1 VRRIGR
7 ARRQVGGPRK
17 IRTCDQRINR
27 RLTGTSGSQAVVG
40 ELIKIEN
47 GAACW
52 KLHPNYAAWFWPLMS
67 RVNDLV
73 LLLPE
78 KLLKPMQKGD
88 TTVPPIAPS
97 EEEKREILQL
107 AERQADCAKV
117 YTLAMRGKPALV
129 YKGFPT
135 RQANLAILRKNRGG
149 GHARI
154 AAGAAV

>member
-1 VRRIGR
+1 VAVEKTDGVRGSNL
-7 ARRQVGGPRK
+7 
-17 IRTCDQRINR
+17 TYC
-27 RLTGTSGSQAVVG
+27 RLTGTSGGSAVVG
-40 ELIKIEN
+40 EILKVEN

-73 LLLPE
+73 LQLPE
-78 KLLKPMQKGD
+78 NLLEPMRKGD
-88 TTVPPIAPS
+88 STLPPQPPS
-97 EEEKREILQL
+97 EDEKRVILQL

-135 RQANLAILRKNRGG
+135 RLANLTILRKYRKDVVPLV
-149 GHARI
+149 
-154 AAGAAV
+154 AAPTTP

>member
-1 VRRIGR
+1 MAVDKPVASDGKAIGF
-7 ARRQVGGPRK
+7 
-17 IRTCDQRINR
+17 C
-27 RLTGTSGSQAVVG
+27 RLTGTSGNSAVVG
-40 ELIKIEN
+40 ELLKVEN

-78 KLLKPMQKGD
+78 QLLEPMQKGD
-88 TTVPPIAPS
+88 DTTPPLAPS

-135 RQANLAILRKNRGG
+135 RQANLAILRKYRGG
-149 GHARI
+149 GRPRV
-154 AAGAAV
+154 AAGTGV

>member
-1 VRRIGR
+1 VAVEKSASVASGDLTR
-7 ARRQVGGPRK
+7 
-17 IRTCDQRINR
+17 C
-27 RLTGTSGSQAVVG
+27 RLTGTSGGLAVVG
-40 ELIKIEN
+40 ELLKVEN

-52 KLHPNYAAWFWPLMS
+52 KLHPDYAAWFWPLMS

-78 KLLKPMQKGD
+78 KLLEPVRKGD
-88 TTVPPIAPS
+88 SMSPPPPPS
-97 EEEKREILQL
+97 EEEKKAILQL

-135 RQANLAILRKNRGG
+135 RVANLAILRKYRSVSA
-149 GHARI
+149 ARDVTR
-154 AAGAAV
+154 ATP

>member
-1 VRRIGR
+1 VAVEKPAAPAGKDISF
-7 ARRQVGGPRK
+7 
-17 IRTCDQRINR
+17 C

-40 ELIKIEN
+40 ELIKVEN

-78 KLLKPMQKGD
+78 KLLEPMQKGD
-88 TTVPPIAPS
+88 STAPPTAPN

-135 RQANLAILRKNRGG
+135 RQANLAILHKYRS
-149 GHARI
+149 ARSRP
-154 AAGAAV
+154 AASASL